1 MVNEAEIW
9 SSTSSIRMICETQF
23 HEVTKTQKLGPWMNE
38 WTDLEFFGWNGDPG
52 PTFETGHGMTFWYLK
67 TEDMKQR
74 REEEEQLGF
83 GQDVAETHPPTDAE
97 WNEEIRFVD
106 GTIGPDESFRIK
118 RLGILP
124 QRRIHVNGVD

>member
-1 MVNEAEIW
+1 
-9 SSTSSIRMICETQF
+9 
-23 HEVTKTQKLGPWMNE
+23 
-38 WTDLEFFGWNGDPG
+38 
-52 PTFETGHGMTFWYLK
+52 MTFWYLK